1 MFREEKKKKK
11 KHQQTLVK
19 NIEKW
24 ENTLEK
30 YDK

>member
-1 MFREEKKKKK
+1 MFRKKKKK
-11 KHQQTLVK
+11 KKNQQTLVK

>member
-1 MFREEKKKKK
+1 MFREKKKKK
-11 KHQQTLVK
+11 KNQQTLVK